1 MNNKQNY
8 VFTYVRS
15 MNASVSV
22 WEIQAPDMVRA
33 LRTFRAKY
41 PDAELHSVD
50 HMSPDGESL
59 GGISCQN
66 SQP

>member
-1 MNNKQNY
+1 MKNKQSY

-15 MNASVSV
+15 MNASASV
-22 WEIQAPDMVRA
+22 WEIKAPDMTSA

-50 HMSPDGESL
+50 HISPDGEIL